1 MFSYQLLSHPENFSI
16 ENIRISEICR
26 YIASIVDIPQSGILN
41 IAFLSD
47 EEIRVLN
54 RQYRGIDSTTDVL
67 SFHYFDDFSSIGEEE
82 IAGEIIMSESR
93 IMSQAKDH
101 QHSEREEFET
111 LLIHGI
117 LHILGYDH
125 EEDDEYE
132 EMWKIEKPVREYFW
146 LIS

>member
-1 MFSYQLLSHPENFSI
+1 MFSCQLLSHPESFHI
-16 ENIRISEICR
+16 ENIRISEICS
-26 YIASIVDIPQSGILN
+26 YIASNVDVPQSGILN

-54 RQYRGIDSTTDVL
+54 HQYRWIDSTTDVL
-67 SFHYFDDFSSIGEEE
+67 SFHYFDDFSALWEDE
-82 IAGEIIMSESR
+82 IAWEIIMSESR
-93 IMSQAKDH
+93 IVSQAQEH
-101 QHSEREEFET
+101 EHSEREEFET

-132 EMWKIEKPVREYFW
+132 TMWKIEKPAREFFW
-146 LIS
+146 LTK

>member
-1 MFSYQLLSHPENFSI
+1 MFSCQLLSHPESFPI
-16 ENIRISEICR
+16 ENIRISEICS
-26 YIASIVDIPQSGILN
+26 YIASNVDIPQSGILN

-54 RQYRGIDSTTDVL
+54 HQYRWIDSTTDVL
-67 SFHYFDDFSSIGEEE
+67 SFHYFDDFSALWEDE
-82 IAGEIIMSESR
+82 IVWEIIMSESR
-93 IMSQAKDH
+93 IVSQAQEH
-101 QHSEREEFET
+101 GHSEREEFET

-132 EMWKIEKPVREYFW
+132 TMWKIEKPAREFFW
-146 LIS
+146 LTK

>member
-1 MFSYQLLSHPENFSI
+1 MFSFQLLSNPETFSI
-16 ENIRISEICR
+16 ENIRIYEICS
-26 YIASIVDIPQSGILN
+26 YIASVVDIPQSGILN

-54 RQYRGIDSTTDVL
+54 NQYRSIDSTTDVL
-67 SFHYFDDFSSIGEEE
+67 SFHYFDDFSSIWEDE

-93 IMSQAKDH
+93 IVSQAKGH
-101 QHSEREEFET
+101 HHTEREEVEI

-125 EEDDEYE
+125 ENDTDYE
-132 EMWKIEKPVREYFW
+132 QMWEFEEPTRRHFW
-146 LIS
+146 LTK